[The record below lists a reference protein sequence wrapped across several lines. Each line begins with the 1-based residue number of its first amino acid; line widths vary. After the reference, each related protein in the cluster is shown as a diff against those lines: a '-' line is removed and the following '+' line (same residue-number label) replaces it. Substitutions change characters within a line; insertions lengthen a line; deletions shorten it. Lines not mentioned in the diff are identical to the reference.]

1 MMQQV
6 FFWMKTSILIKF
18 QEESKL
24 IEHFASFVHTYFEP
38 VVFDQMDVISTK
50 MLKTIWK
57 INFINENYSFIES
70 KVRIEKE
77 RNQHWMVFLLSN
89 LQRSYHYLV
98 KAYYDYQD
106 DFSDMFDRFD
116 KFLSVNDAESVS
128 SIWTP
133 RIEHKREK
141 FDIKEVFPHKKDHI
155 SKAIITVTNNL
166 LNNAYFV
173 SHPRRFVVE
182 YIKSLQI
189 LLSIKSK
196 RLFEFAGD
204 QINRNLPALAL
215 C

>member
-1 MMQQV
+1 
-6 FFWMKTSILIKF
+6 MKTSILIKF

-24 IEHFASFVHTYFEP
+24 IEHFASFVHGYFQPIELSE
-38 VVFDQMDVISTK
+38 MDVISSK
-50 MLKTIWK
+50 MLRTIWK
-57 INFINENYSFIES
+57 INFINQNYSFIES
-70 KVRIEKE
+70 KVRIDKE
-77 RNQHWMVFLLSN
+77 RNQHWMVFLLSM

-98 KAYYDYQD
+98 KAYYDYCD
-106 DFSDMFDRFD
+106 DYSDMFERFD
-116 KFLSVNDAESVS
+116 KFLSVNDKDTTV

-155 SKAIITVTNNL
+155 SKAIITVTSNL
-166 LNNAYFV
+166 LNNAYFM
-173 SHPRRFVVE
+173 SHPRRFVIE

-196 RLFEFAGD
+196 RLFEFAGE
-204 QINRNLPALAL
+204 QINQNLPALAL

>member
-1 MMQQV
+1 
-6 FFWMKTSILIKF
+6 MKTSILIKF

-24 IEHFASFVHTYFEP
+24 IEHFAIFVHSYFQPIIFEG
-38 VVFDQMDVISTK
+38 MDVISSK
-50 MLKTIWK
+50 MLRTIWK

-70 KVRIEKE
+70 KVRIDKE
-77 RNQHWMVFLLSN
+77 RNQHWMVFLLSL

-98 KAYYDYQD
+98 KAYYDYSD
-106 DFSDMFDRFD
+106 DFSDMFERFD
-116 KFLSVNDAESVS
+116 KFLSVNDQDSVKN
-128 SIWTP
+128 IWTP
-133 RIEHKREK
+133 KIEHMREK

-173 SHPRRFVVE
+173 THPRRFVIE

-189 LLSIKSK
+189 LLSVKSK

-204 QINRNLPALAL
+204 
-215 C
+215 

>member
-24 IEHFASFVHTYFEP
+24 IEHFATFVHGYFQP
-38 VVFDQMDVISTK
+38 IHFSNMDVISSK

-57 INFINENYSFIES
+57 INFINENYKFIES
-70 KVRIEKE
+70 KVRIDKE
-77 RNQHWMVFLLSN
+77 RNQHWMVFLLSL
-89 LQRSYHYLV
+89 LQKSYHYLV
-98 KAYYDYQD
+98 KAYYDYSD

-116 KFLSVNDAESVS
+116 KFLASNSNEGGSSV
-128 SIWTP
+128 WTP
-133 RIEHKREK
+133 KIEHQREL

-155 SKAIITVTNNL
+155 SKAIITVTTNL

-173 SHPRRFVVE
+173 NHPRRFVVE
-182 YIKSLQI
+182 YINSLQI
-189 LLSIKSK
+189 LVSVKSK

-204 QINRNLPALAL
+204 QINKNLP
-215 C
+215 